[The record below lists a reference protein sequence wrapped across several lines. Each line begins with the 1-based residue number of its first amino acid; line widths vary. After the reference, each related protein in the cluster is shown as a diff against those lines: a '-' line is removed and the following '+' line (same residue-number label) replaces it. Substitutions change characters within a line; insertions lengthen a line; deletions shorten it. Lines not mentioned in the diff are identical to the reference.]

1 VKNGRGRLLFVCP
14 NLEPG
19 GAERQWAMLIPA
31 LSERGFHAEVVTLDG
46 RGAYYEELAGRGIP
60 IACAGLKRRTDVPGL
75 RRALL
80 LGGAGASA
88 IVTRG
93 TSAHVLGRMLAS
105 RQRAAHVVT
114 EHLGP
119 DPLGV
124 RRPRRHQRFLV
135 RPIFPRASAVVAVAA
150 SQTEPL
156 VRQGCRRDAVRVIA
170 NGVVSDP
177 PVRDRAALRAEL
189 DVRPETFLA
198 VLVAPLRREKQ
209 ATVFVEQVVAAHA
222 IDPSI
227 EGLVVGD
234 GPEAAAV
241 ELAVARSNGTV
252 RMTGFRPDAIDVMHA
267 ADVLC
272 VTSAVEAQPMS
283 VLEAMSV
290 SRPVIA
296 NSVGGLPELVANGE
310 TGYLISPERPAQL
323 AQVLV
328 RLAREREH
336 AAALGR
342 AGRARQQRS
351 FSVEAMVDSY
361 ADLFSAVTASER
373 PR

>member
-1 VKNGRGRLLFVCP
+1 VKNGSGRLLFVCP

-31 LSERGFHAEVVTLDG
+31 LAERGFDAEVVTLDG
-46 RGAYYEELAGRGIP
+46 RGAYYEELAARGIP
-60 IACAGLKRRTDVPGL
+60 VACAGVKRRTDLPGL
-75 RRALL
+75 RRVLR
-80 LGGAGASA
+80 LGGGSASA

-93 TSAHVLGRMLAS
+93 TSAHVMGHVLA
-105 RQRAAHVVT
+105 RRRGAAHVVT

-124 RRPRRHQRFLV
+124 RRPRWHQRTLV

-156 VRQGCRRDAVRVIA
+156 LRQGCRPDAVRVIA

-177 PVRDRAALRAEL
+177 PVRDRSVLRAEL
-189 DVRPETFLA
+189 GVRPETFLA

-209 ATVFVEQVVAAHA
+209 ATVFVDQVAAAHE
-222 IDPSI
+222 IDPSV

-234 GPEAAAV
+234 GPEAAAIEV
-241 ELAVARSNGTV
+241 AVARANGAV
-252 RMTGFRPDAIDVMHA
+252 RMTGFRRDAIDVMHA

-296 NSVGGLPELVANGE
+296 NRVGDLPELVAHGE
-310 TGYLISPERPAQL
+310 TGYLISPDQPAEL
-323 AQVLV
+323 AQVLL
-328 RLAREREH
+328 RLARERGH
-336 AAALGR
+336 AASLGR
-342 AGRARQQRS
+342 AGRERQRRR
-351 FSVEAMVDSY
+351 FSVETMVDSY
-361 ADLFSAVTASER
+361 ADLLNAVTVGGR

>member
-1 VKNGRGRLLFVCP
+1 
-14 NLEPG
+14 
-19 GAERQWAMLIPA
+19 MLIPA
-31 LSERGFHAEVVTLDG
+31 LAERGFNAELVTLDG
-46 RGAYYEELAGRGIP
+46 RGAYYEELAARGVP
-60 IACAGLKRRTDVPGL
+60 VACAGLKRRTDVPAL
-75 RRALL
+75 RRVLR
-80 LGGAGASA
+80 LGGADASA

-93 TSAHVLGRMLAS
+93 TSAHVLGHVLA
-105 RQRAAHVVT
+105 RKQGAAHVVT

-124 RRPRRHQRFLV
+124 RRPRWHQRTLV
-135 RPIFPRASAVVAVAA
+135 RPVFPRASAVVAVAA

-156 VRQGCRRDAVRVIA
+156 LRRGCRRDAVRVIA

-177 PVRDRAALRAEL
+177 PVRDRASLRAEL
-189 DVRPETFLA
+189 GVLPETFLA
-198 VLVAPLRREKQ
+198 VLVAPLRPEKQ
-209 ATVFVEQVVAAHA
+209 ATVFVDQVAGAHE

-234 GPEAAAV
+234 GPERAAV
-241 ELAVARSNGTV
+241 ELAVARSNGAV
-252 RMTGFRPDAIDVMHA
+252 HMTGFRPDAIDVMHA

-290 SRPVIA
+290 SLPVIA
-296 NSVGGLPELVANGE
+296 NHVGGLPELVVDGE
-310 TGYLISPERPAQL
+310 TGFLISPDQPAEL
-323 AQVLV
+323 ARILL

-342 AGRARQQRS
+342 AGRERQRRR

-361 ADLFSAVTASER
+361 ADLLSAVTASER

>member
-1 VKNGRGRLLFVCP
+1 VKNGRGRLLFLCP

-31 LSERGFHAEVVTLDG
+31 LSDRGFNAEVVTLDG
-46 RGAYYEELAGRGIP
+46 RGAHYEELGARGIP
-60 IACAGLKRRTDVPGL
+60 IACAGLKSRTDVFGL
-75 RRALL
+75 KRAFR
-80 LGGAGASA
+80 LGGTGAA
-88 IVTRG
+88 AVVTRG
-93 TSAHVLGRMLAS
+93 TSAHVVGHLLAS

-119 DPLGV
+119 DPLGI
-124 RRPRRHQRFLV
+124 RPLRRHQRLLL
-135 RPIFPRASAVVAVAA
+135 RRIFPRASAVVTVAE
-150 SQTEPL
+150 SQTEQL
-156 VRQGCRRDAVRVIA
+156 VRQGCRRNAVQVIA

-177 PVRDRAALRAEL
+177 PVRDRGALRAEL

-198 VLVAPLRREKQ
+198 VLVAPLRPEKQ
-209 ATVFVEQVVAAHA
+209 PTVFVDQVAAAHE

-241 ELAVARSNGTV
+241 AHAVARANGAV
-252 RMTGFRPDAIDVMHA
+252 RMTGFRPDAIDVIHA

-272 VTSAVEAQPMS
+272 VTSAVEALPMS

-296 NSVGGLPELVANGE
+296 NRVGGLPELVANGE
-310 TGYLISPERPAQL
+310 TGYLISPVQPAEM
-323 AQVLV
+323 AQALV
-328 RLAREREH
+328 RLAREPEH
-336 AAALGR
+336 AVALGR
-342 AGRARQQRS
+342 AGRERQRRW
-351 FSVEAMVDSY
+351 FSVEAMVDGY
-361 ADLFSAVTASER
+361 ANLFTGLTTRER
-373 PR
+373 RR